1 MAEPTDSWTDLLKSP
16 RIIVTIILVVLALV
30 FILENS
36 GKSDV
41 RVLFWTVDWPLWLW
55 TLLLFAGGF
64 VVGSMF
70 PWFHRR
76 ATPGPNA
83 SSSPPRRLPPS

>member
-1 MAEPTDSWTDLLKSP
+1 M
-16 RIIVTIILVVLALV
+16 IVTIILVVLAVV

-55 TLLLFAGGF
+55 TLLLFGGGF
-64 VVGSMF
+64 VVGSIF
-70 PWFHRR
+70 PWLHRR
-76 ATPGPNA
+76 ATPDPNA
-83 SSSPPRRLPPS
+83 SSSTPRTLPPS